1 MCHDRSSDACLSDPM
16 DGTPALRRVRRWAA
30 DPRSWLPAAW
40 SLVLAA
46 LMLGPALGRGFVL
59 SYDMVWVPDLAL
71 RADTLGLGTG
81 LPRAVPSDAVVAVFD
96 ELIPGMLL
104 QKLVLLGALTA
115 AGIGAQR
122 LVGGSTLPR
131 LVAVSAYI
139 WNPFVGER
147 LWIGHWPLIVG
158 YAVLPW
164 VAVSAA
170 RVRRGTGPGRAL
182 IWLLPLGSLTPQA
195 GLMTG
200 LLALA
205 CGVDWRAPGR
215 WRRASWWGAGA
226 VLANAPWVVAG
237 LLHASTARS
246 ESADVFALTGE
257 GSLPAPL
264 TALGLGGIWNSEVV
278 PASREGLM
286 AWAALVGW
294 GALAALGVSVSR
306 RDREVSYAPLALCWG
321 VGLVLALLPVLA
333 PGVVDAVATAVP
345 GGGLLRDSGRFLAL
359 CAPLLVVLVAGG
371 VQRIGE
377 ALDVL
382 PARVALALAASLFP
396 VMVMPDLAWGV
407 GGALRGSDYPADY
420 AEARSALAAQEDDEP
435 GDVVIL
441 PFTSYRAP
449 AWTDGRKIFSPLGRY
464 LTPPDVTSD
473 ELLVSGERIPGED
486 PRGDQVRAALS
497 ESTPEGRSAA
507 LAALG
512 IQYAA
517 VEAAVAGADG
527 ETDLAGAPVHL
538 GADVSVVRIADV
550 AVPRVVPRAWWL
562 WTTGAWLGWAAL
574 PFWSV
579 LGTRWRRR

>member
-1 MCHDRSSDACLSDPM
+1 M
-16 DGTPALRRVRRWAA
+16 DGNSARRRVRRWAA

-81 LPRAVPSDAVVAVFD
+81 LPRAVPSDAVVAVLD
-96 ELIPGMLL
+96 ELVPGMLL

-131 LVAVSAYI
+131 LVAVSAYL

-158 YAVLPW
+158 YAALPW

-170 RVRRGTGPGRAL
+170 RVRRGTGSGRAL

-205 CGVDWRAPGR
+205 CGVDWRASGR

-306 RDREVSYAPLALCWG
+306 RDREVSYAPLVLCWG
-321 VGLVLALLPVLA
+321 VGLALALLPVLV

-449 AWTDGRKIFSPLGRY
+449 AWTGGRKIFSPLGRY
-464 LTPPDVTSD
+464 LTPTDVTSD
-473 ELLVSGERIPGED
+473 ELMVSGERIPGED

-538 GADVSVVRIADV
+538 GADVSVVRLADV
-550 AVPRVVPRAWWL
+550 AVLRVVPRAWWL

-574 PFWSV
+574 PLWSV